1 MKVKVYKMLKGIGL
15 MIMLLGSTTLLIL
28 SLDQMI
34 DYVPLGALLIFTITL
49 TTIYYS
55 IIQIIKQFK

>member
-1 MKVKVYKMLKGIGL
+1 MLKGIYL
-15 MIMLLGSTTLLIL
+15 MILLIASTILLVL

-34 DYVPLGALLIFTITL
+34 GYVPLGALLIFTITL

>member
-1 MKVKVYKMLKGIGL
+1 MLKGIYL
-15 MIMLLGSTTLLIL
+15 MILLMGSTTLLIL

-34 DYVPLGALLIFTITL
+34 GYVPLGALLIFTITL

-55 IIQIIKQFK
+55 LTQIMKEFK

>member
-1 MKVKVYKMLKGIGL
+1 MFKGIYL
-15 MIMLLGSTTLLIL
+15 MILLMGSTTLLIL

>member
-1 MKVKVYKMLKGIGL
+1 MLKGIYLIILL
-15 MIMLLGSTTLLIL
+15 MGSTTLLIL

-34 DYVPLGALLIFTITL
+34 GFVPLGALLIFSITL

-55 IIQIIKQFK
+55 LTQIMKEFK